1 MAEFRVDPD
10 HVHAFRDMKSL
21 EAWYR
26 KNHAKQTELWI
37 TVFKVSSGV
46 PSVTIQ
52 DALDV
57 ALCWGW
63 IDAIRKSLDDRSY
76 LQRYTPRGK
85 TSIWSL
91 KNIGNVDR
99 LTKAGR
105 MTPFGQAEID
115 RAKADGRWDRAYGS
129 GAALETPPALLDAIK
144 AEPKAQAMYEKLSA
158 QNRFAMAFRVHN
170 LKTEDARARRVRE
183 FVAMLKRGETIYPNG
198 KGKAK

>member
-85 TSIWSL
+85 ASIWSL

-105 MTPFGQAEID
+105 MTQFGQAEID

-129 GAALETPPALLDAIK
+129 GAALETPPALLDAIR